1 MLILFDFLFICI
13 TIFANKKGGAMKK
26 IFYILVS
33 ITLIAILVL
42 LPVLVLRPG
51 RNYIGNK
58 TYSFVRETNVRETNT
73 YSPDPSWYEIGNQP
87 DEALNIVE
95 LWIGKKTYTVN
106 GISKESDVAPVIRN
120 SRTLVP
126 IRVISEGLGAVVNWD
141 GTERKVTIQLE
152 TLDGNKTVELFIGKK
167 NYYIDGIMYEMD
179 VPPQIINSRTMV
191 PIRVVSESLNC
202 KVYWDGTERK
212 VTVKAINL
220 QSDADFDSLT
230 FEQEYSYGTD
240 PNSYDTD
247 DDGLS
252 DSTEINGWN
261 VEVNNKTIHYTSNPT
276 KADTD
281 NDGLSDKQEYQYKT
295 NPNNPDTDGDGLS
308 DSTEINGWNVEIN
321 NKTIHYTSNPTKA
334 DTDNDG
340 LTDGQEK
347 QYKTNPNN
355 PDTDGDG
362 LPDGDE
368 VLVFKTDPLK
378 ENDFRM
384 FKQPNAKTA
393 FQEGILFTPDVN
405 CDFKIDDT
413 DYNLVKEHLS
423 SISDY
428 QKKYD
433 VNGDGVINGIDLAIV
448 YQNES
453 DKLLIDEET
462 FNEINKITPLKEDFV
477 KFVWSKQVENG
488 RFINLNGIK
497 AYLTEL
503 TSIKADSKD
512 LAWVI
517 DNNFGM
523 EDGVLDKTEKEIISL
538 VLEGKSE
545 SINKSLIDNLES
557 EYISKMDAKIPG
569 MGKEVE
575 SIATEHTLKEAEA
588 IEDIYGQVMRSKKY
602 SNPADRFNKD
612 KVDIKGE
619 MYDAFTSIKE
629 NGNPERENQKRL
641 AKLVKWEKSADNF
654 VLDGKM
660 DDWIKARV
668 EPHTIHYDATES
680 VGPPAAVANQMFV
693 TYDMHNN
700 LWIFIKTQEPPD
712 LNKYVYCI
720 NIFQGRPTRF
730 IPNLCLTKQGIATG
744 AFWNYYDSAT
754 GEIVQ
759 KYYNVKFNKVDFK
772 VGKDGLEIKLS
783 RAYTVNGEPQ
793 NIDGNISLMETTND
807 NNWKAICTLKPN
819 TKIFPGVFFYDEPDQ
834 NTQLYLMKQLC
845 ETAELK
851 RYDLI
856 GVVLPITESA
866 IYNMIDKESQSILL
880 TQLPLYYNYMNK
892 FEKGDFYLDLNLAS
906 FQNLSMWNWFTF
918 SDNNAKPVFSG
929 FYSRLNKYDYWFN
942 FTFPGAVEKLGVIF
956 KSYKNNPGDIEE
968 GMFTLY
974 NSEENN
980 VFISD
985 TFGKQ
990 FQVIS
995 DIGVNPLMQSLEKYD
1010 GNFIYRRCIGQAFFT
1025 DAVYQSLGIVPFKL
1039 TRVEQIF
1046 ALHYFP
1052 AYYDKSNGKLIIS
1065 NFERL
1070 AEKIWQETTF
1080 FVDVPSVNGIQI
1092 SKRVLIVHQSMK
1104 DAQKVFDNGIV
1115 IYGDNGLK
1123 KKAYELLFPLGI

>member
-1 MLILFDFLFICI
+1 
-13 TIFANKKGGAMKK
+13 MKK

-58 TYSFVRETNVRETNT
+58 TYSFVRETNMRETNT
-73 YSPDPSWYEIGNQP
+73 YSPDPSWYEIENQP
-87 DEALNIVE
+87 DEDLNIVE
-95 LWIGKKTYTVN
+95 LWIGEKTYTVN

-141 GTERKVTIQLE
+141 GAERKVTIQLE

-179 VPPQIINSRTMV
+179 VPPQIINNRTMV

-247 DDGLS
+247 NDGLS

-261 VEVNNKTIHYTSNPT
+261 VEVNNETIHYTSNPT

-281 NDGLSDKQEYQYKT
+281 NDRLTDGQENQYKT
-295 NPNNPDTDGDGLS
+295 NPNNPDTD
-308 DSTEINGWNVEIN
+308 N
-321 NKTIHYTSNPTKA
+321 
-334 DTDNDG
+334 
-340 LTDGQEK
+340 
-347 QYKTNPNN
+347 
-355 PDTDGDG
+355 DG

-378 ENDFRM
+378 KNDFHM

-393 FQEGILFTPDVN
+393 FQEGILFIPDVN
-405 CDFKIDDT
+405 CDFKINKA

-428 QKKYD
+428 QRKYD

-453 DKLLIDEET
+453 DKPLVDEKT
-462 FNEINKITPLKEDFV
+462 FNEINKIGPLKENFV

-488 RFINLNGIK
+488 RFINPNGIK

-538 VLEGKSE
+538 VLEGKSG
-545 SINKSLIDNLES
+545 SINKSLIETLES
-557 EYISKMDAKIPG
+557 EYISRMDAKIPG

-588 IEDIYGQVMRSKKY
+588 IEDIYGQVIRSKKY

-629 NGNPERENQKRL
+629 NGNPARENQERL
-641 AKLVKWEKSADNF
+641 AKIAKWGKSADNF

-660 DDWIKARV
+660 DDWIKAGI
-668 EPHTIHYDATES
+668 EPYTIHYDATKS
-680 VGPPAAVANQMFV
+680 VGPPAAVANQIFV
-693 TYDMHNN
+693 TDDTHNN
-700 LWIFIKTQEPPD
+700 LWVFVKTQKPPD
-712 LNKYVYCI
+712 LNKYSYGLT
-720 NIFQGRPTRF
+720 IFQGRSVQSVLRLYLTRQS
-730 IPNLCLTKQGIATG
+730 IG
-744 AFWNYYDSAT
+744 ADSFWNYYDPVT
-754 GEIVQ
+754 GKIVQ
-759 KYYNVKFNKVDFK
+759 KYRNVKFNKVDFK
-772 VGKDGLEIKLS
+772 AGKDGLEIKLS
-783 RAYTVNGEPQ
+783 KAYTENEKSH
-793 NIDGNISLMETTND
+793 NIAGNIVVMEITWDTNM
-807 NNWKAICTLKPN
+807 NTICTLQPH
-819 TKIFPGVFFYDEPDQ
+819 TKIFPGIFFYDEPNQ
-834 NTQLYLMKQLC
+834 NTQLYLMKKLC

-866 IYNMIDKESQSILL
+866 IYNMIDKESQNILL
-880 TQLPLYYNYMNK
+880 TQLSLYYNYMNK
-892 FEKGDFYLDLNLAS
+892 FEKGDFFLDLNLIS
-906 FQNLSMWNWFTF
+906 VQNLNTWFWQSYGDSKINT
-918 SDNNAKPVFSG
+918 S
-929 FYSRLNKYDYWFN
+929 FYGLFNKLNKYDYWFN
-942 FTFPGAVEKLGVIF
+942 FTFPETIEKLGVIF
-956 KSYKNNPGDIEE
+956 KNYKNNPGDIEME
-968 GMFTLY
+968 ILY
-974 NSEENN
+974 LYDPKEYHNFS
-980 VFISD
+980 FD
-985 TFGKQ
+985 TFGKEFDSLDGGCTNVLLQ
-990 FQVIS
+990 
-995 DIGVNPLMQSLEKYD
+995 NLEKHD
-1010 GNFIYRRCIGQAFFT
+1010 GRFVNFGCGDTEGSSANT
-1025 DAVYQSLGIVPFKL
+1025 YQSLGIVPFKL
-1039 TRVEQIF
+1039 SRIEQKF
-1046 ALHYFP
+1046 TGHTFP
-1052 AYYDKSNGKLIIS
+1052 AYYNESNGRLTIS
-1065 NFERL
+1065 NY
-1070 AEKIWQETTF
+1070 EKLGKILQETTF
-1080 FVDVPSVNGIQI
+1080 FVEVPSINGIQI
-1092 SKRVLIVHQSMK
+1092 PNDVVVVHQSMK

-1123 KKAYELLFPLGI
+1123 KKAYELMFPKGI